1 MWEAHFGAVY
11 DAIPYTFYQCE
22 DVVVLGVKDDLL
34 QRRLFRISTCS
45 SQFAVRIPTSSACNL
60 SMSRSQRQTGFNR
73 ASVQADDAQ
82 SQLLD
87 LASSLGTAT
96 QSQKEGN
103 GKERWKSEDW
113 YIGPSRKLERDS
125 RLWSWVRSPC
135 GLASALC
142 VTLSAKASPHS
153 LPQIAL
159 RRQGSL
165 ACELRRCLCTCSC
178 LCSQDP
184 ST

>member
-45 SQFAVRIPTSSACNL
+45 AQFAVRIPTSSACNL

-87 LASSLGTAT
+87 LASSLEQRRRVKRREMGKNGGRVKPGTLDRVA
-96 QSQKEGN
+96 S
-103 GKERWKSEDW
+103 WSETAGYGAGCARPAVW
-113 YIGPSRKLERDS
+113 PRLFASHYRRRLPHIRCPRSR
-125 RLWSWVRSPC
+125 
-135 GLASALC
+135 
-142 VTLSAKASPHS
+142 
-153 LPQIAL
+153 
-159 RRQGSL
+159 
-165 ACELRRCLCTCSC
+165 
-178 LCSQDP
+178 
-184 ST
+184 